1 MYYNGTNE
9 RRKDKKMENNK
20 LKLENQICFKIY
32 SAERE
37 ITKLYRNLLEELD
50 VTYPQYLVLL
60 VLWEKNSVTVK
71 ELGQKLFLDSG
82 TLSPMLKRMEG
93 NDLIERRRSAE
104 DERTVIISLT
114 KKGADLKNQA
124 QCVPTKL
131 LENLSLDLKE
141 LENLNQ
147 TLSSI
152 LNRIQ
157 QINR

>member
-1 MYYNGTNE
+1 
-9 RRKDKKMENNK
+9 MENNQ

-60 VLWEKNSVTVK
+60 VLWEEKSATVK

-93 NDLIERRRSAE
+93 NNLIERRRSIE

-114 KKGADLKNQA
+114 KKGEDLKDKA
-124 QCVPTKL
+124 QCIPSKL
-131 LENLSLDLKE
+131 LENLSLDMKE
-141 LENLNQ
+141 LKNLNQ
-147 TLSSI
+147 TLSTI

-157 QINR
+157 QKK

>member
-1 MYYNGTNE
+1 M
-9 RRKDKKMENNK
+9 DNNK

-37 ITKLYRNLLEELD
+37 ITKLYRKLLEELD
-50 VTYPQYLVLL
+50 VTYPQYLVML
-60 VLWEKNSVTVK
+60 VLWEEKSVTVK

-93 NDLIERRRSAE
+93 NGLIERRRSLE

-114 KKGADLKNQA
+114 KKGEDLKGKA
-124 QCVPTKL
+124 QCIPTKL
-131 LENLSLDLKE
+131 LESLSLDLVE
-141 LENLNQ
+141 LNNLNQ
-147 TLSSI
+147 TLSTI

-157 QINR
+157 QINS

>member
-1 MYYNGTNE
+1 
-9 RRKDKKMENNK
+9 MENNQ

-37 ITKLYRNLLEELD
+37 ITKLYRNLLEELG

-60 VLWEKNSVTVK
+60 VLWEGKSVTVK

-93 NDLIERRRSAE
+93 NNLIERRRSLE

-114 KKGADLKNQA
+114 KKGEELKDKA
-124 QCVPTKL
+124 QCIPSKL
-131 LENLSLDLKE
+131 LENLSIDMKE
-141 LENLNQ
+141 LNKLNQ

-152 LNRIQ
+152 LNSIQ
-157 QINR
+157 QKI

>member
-1 MYYNGTNE
+1 
-9 RRKDKKMENNK
+9 MENNQ

-60 VLWEKNSVTVK
+60 VLWEGKSVTVK

-93 NDLIERRRSAE
+93 NNLIERRRSLE

-114 KKGADLKNQA
+114 KKGEELKDKA
-124 QCVPTKL
+124 QCIPSKL
-131 LENLSLDLKE
+131 LENLSIDMKE
-141 LENLNQ
+141 LKNLNQ
-147 TLSSI
+147 TLSTI

-157 QINR
+157 QKI

>member
-1 MYYNGTNE
+1 M
-9 RRKDKKMENNK
+9 DNNK

-37 ITKLYRNLLEELD
+37 ITKLYRKLLEELD
-50 VTYPQYLVLL
+50 VTYPQYLVML
-60 VLWEKNSVTVK
+60 VLWEEKSVTVK

-93 NDLIERRRSAE
+93 NGLIERRRSLE

-114 KKGADLKNQA
+114 KKGEDLKGKA
-124 QCVPTKL
+124 QCIPTKL
-131 LENLSLDLKE
+131 LENLSLDLVE
-141 LENLNQ
+141 LNNLNQ
-147 TLSSI
+147 TLSTI

-157 QINR
+157 QINS

>member
-1 MYYNGTNE
+1 
-9 RRKDKKMENNK
+9 MENNQ

-60 VLWEKNSVTVK
+60 VLWEEKSVTVK

-93 NDLIERRRSAE
+93 NNLIERRRSIE

-114 KKGADLKNQA
+114 KKGEDLKDKA
-124 QCVPTKL
+124 QCIPSKL
-131 LENLSLDLKE
+131 LENLSLDIKE
-141 LENLNQ
+141 LKNLNQ
-147 TLSSI
+147 TLSTI

-157 QINR
+157 QKI

>member
-1 MYYNGTNE
+1 M
-9 RRKDKKMENNK
+9 DNNQ

-50 VTYPQYLVLL
+50 VTYPQYLVML
-60 VLWEKNSVTVK
+60 VLWEEKSVTVK

-93 NDLIERRRSAE
+93 NGLIERRRSLE

-114 KKGADLKNQA
+114 KKGEDLKGKA
-124 QCVPTKL
+124 QCIPTKL
-131 LENLSLDLKE
+131 LENLSLDLVE
-141 LENLNQ
+141 LNNLNQ
-147 TLSSI
+147 TLSTI

-157 QINR
+157 QINS